1 MSDSEADKLE
11 KYLAEKARQD
21 EEKQQE
27 VEPLSEYEACVLRE
41 SDRVRALI
49 AEARKGKQ
57 FAQIYSFYQAIS

>member
-49 AEARKGKQ
+49 AEARKGK
-57 FAQIYSFYQAIS
+57 